1 MDILVELVVRVIM
14 MIIRA
19 FPGNVM
25 LIRTVTVSY
34 QNVGDDGSSGEDG
47 VGAEDDLVG
56 EDGVGGATVHR
67 W

>member
-1 MDILVELVVRVIM
+1 MNILVELVVRVIM

-34 QNVGDDGSSGEDG
+34 
-47 VGAEDDLVG
+47 
-56 EDGVGGATVHR
+56 
-67 W
+67 

>member
-1 MDILVELVVRVIM
+1 M

-25 LIRTVTVSY
+25 LITPVMVSY